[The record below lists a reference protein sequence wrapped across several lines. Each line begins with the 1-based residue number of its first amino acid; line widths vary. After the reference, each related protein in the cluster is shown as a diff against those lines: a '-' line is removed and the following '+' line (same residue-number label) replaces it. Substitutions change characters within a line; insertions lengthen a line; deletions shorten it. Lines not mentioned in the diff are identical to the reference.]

1 MRILRQII
9 RDYAL
14 ECAQQSAAEH
24 NDVEPL
30 NDPKAREVS
39 LAGVS
44 LAGASLLHTL
54 ASIFVSSGRERRA
67 QLRPERHRQPQ
78 LLTYTELVSL
88 LVAATA
94 SQKRVELVAN
104 LVTNISSAVERHRTS
119 NFLHVSV

>member
-9 RDYAL
+9 RDYAP

-30 NDPKAREVS
+30 NDPKARE
-39 LAGVS
+39 AS

-94 SQKRVELVAN
+94 REKRVELVAN